1 VKITP
6 TDGKESKVINKDTEE
21 YIIKNYLPPINAKAP
36 RKYSFS
42 TFKTCKYKT
51 EN

>member
-21 YIIKNYLPPINAKAP
+21 YIVRNLLPAINAKAP
-36 RKYSFS
+36 KKYSIS
-42 TFKTCKYKT
+42 TF
-51 EN
+51 